1 MGPKGTDDDMW
12 PWRVRLFAAISGFAG
27 VGMGAFGAHGLRGQ
41 RAPELLAALQ
51 TGVQYLFW
59 HALALL
65 LIAELWRRSP
75 ESSPLRW
82 SALAMAAGIVLFS
95 GSLFVL
101 VLTEQR
107 WLGMVTPFGGVS
119 FMVGWL
125 LLARHCL
132 RPLRA
137 TA

>member
-1 MGPKGTDDDMW
+1 MGADGTDGLW
-12 PWRVRLFAAISGFAG
+12 PSRVRVFAAISGFVG
-27 VGMGAFGAHGLRGQ
+27 VAMGAFGAHGLRGQ
-41 RAPELLAALQ
+41 RTPELLAALQ

-65 LIAELWRRSP
+65 LIAELLRRSP
-75 ESSPLRW
+75 DSSPLRW
-82 SALAMAAGIVLFS
+82 SAVAMAAGIVMFS

-119 FMVGWL
+119 FMLGWL

-132 RPLRA
+132 RQSQISA
-137 TA
+137 

>member
-1 MGPKGTDDDMW
+1 MGPGGVDDIW
-12 PWRVRLFAAISGFAG
+12 AWRVRLFAAISGFVG
-27 VGMGAFGAHGLRGQ
+27 VAMGAFGAHGLRGQ
-41 RAPELLAALQ
+41 RAPELLAAFQ

-65 LIAELWRRSP
+65 LIAALWCRSP
-75 ESSPLRW
+75 DSSLLRW
-82 SALAMAAGIVLFS
+82 SAAAMAAGIALFS
-95 GSLFVL
+95 GSLFVM

-119 FMVGWL
+119 FMLGWL

-132 RPLRA
+132 RQSR
-137 TA
+137 TAP

>member
-1 MGPKGTDDDMW
+1 MGPGGVDDIW
-12 PWRVRLFAAISGFAG
+12 PWRVRLFAAISGFVG
-27 VGMGAFGAHGLRGQ
+27 VAMGAFGAHGLRGQ
-41 RAPELLAALQ
+41 RAPELLAAFQ

-65 LIAELWRRSP
+65 LIAELWRRSSD
-75 ESSPLRW
+75 SSLLRW
-82 SALAMAAGIVLFS
+82 SAAAMAAGIVLFS
-95 GSLFVL
+95 GSLFVM

-119 FMVGWL
+119 FMLGWL

-132 RPLRA
+132 RQSR
-137 TA
+137 TAP

>member
-1 MGPKGTDDDMW
+1 MGPGGVDDIW
-12 PWRVRLFAAISGFAG
+12 PWRVRLFAAVSGFVG
-27 VGMGAFGAHGLRGQ
+27 VAMGAFGAHGLRGQ
-41 RAPELLAALQ
+41 RAPELLAAFQ

-65 LIAELWRRSP
+65 LIAALWCRSP
-75 ESSPLRW
+75 DSSLLRW
-82 SALAMAAGIVLFS
+82 SAAAMAAGIVLFS

-119 FMVGWL
+119 FMLGWL

-132 RPLRA
+132 RQSR
-137 TA
+137 TAP